1 MKKIP
6 RSEHNCV
13 GALLKA
19 AKKYGVKVET
29 IEEEA
34 GLRLFK
40 KNDKSFFVSEHVPDL
55 NTYIPSKISNNK
67 YLVKIFLAKLKIP
80 VPHGF
85 KFTSLNKALEFL
97 KKKKIKFPLVIKPVI
112 GSQGKAVAVDVRTNK
127 WLIRSIQEVYKY
139 NRRVHAKKGSCL
151 IEEYIPGNDYRF
163 LVLDGK
169 VLTVL
174 MRKPAYV
181 MGDGKHTIFELITEY
196 NKQPGVDKDQPL
208 CPIVVDHELARNIK
222 IQKLT
227 LKYIPPLKKQIFLRK
242 NSNVSTGGRS
252 FECFDKANDKY
263 KHLALKIGKMLQ
275 LRFFAVDLI
284 AKDITKFKNFA
295 VIEINDTPGFDIHEV
310 PYRGKSFPVAE
321 YLVKAMFK

>member
-40 KNDKSFFVSEHVPDL
+40 KDDKNIFVSEHVVDL

-67 YLVKIFLAKLKIP
+67 YLVKTFLTKLKIP

-85 KFTSLNKALEFL
+85 KFTTLNKALEFL
-97 KKKKIKFPLVIKPVI
+97 KKGKIKFPLVIKPVI
-112 GSQGKAVAVDVRTNK
+112 GSQGKAVAVDIRNHK
-127 WLIRSIQEVYKY
+127 WFVRSIQEVYKY
-139 NRRVHAKKGSCL
+139 NRRMRAKKGSCL
-151 IEEYIPGNDYRF
+151 IEEYIPGNDFRF

-181 MGDGKHTIFELITEY
+181 MGDGKHTLFELITEY
-196 NKQPGVDKDQPL
+196 NKQPGVAKDQPL

-227 LKYIPPLKKQIFLRK
+227 LKYIPPFKKQIFLRK

-263 KHLALKIGKMLQ
+263 KRLALKIGKMFR

-284 AKDITKFKNFA
+284 VKDITKFKNYA

-310 PYRGKSFPVAE
+310 PYRGKPFPVSE
-321 YLVKAMFK
+321 HLVRAMFK